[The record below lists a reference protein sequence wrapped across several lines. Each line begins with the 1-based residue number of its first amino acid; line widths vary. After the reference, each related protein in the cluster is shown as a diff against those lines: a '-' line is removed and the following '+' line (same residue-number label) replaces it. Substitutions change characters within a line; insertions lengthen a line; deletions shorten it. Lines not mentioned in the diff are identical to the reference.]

1 MQRLSAPIAA
11 FRHLYRVRPQVVAVS
26 GLLVA
31 AAVIH
36 NILML
41 HAGTGAPTG
50 EPLWCTAIAETSS
63 GLVVLALVP
72 LVDRLVGRFPF
83 SAGARWRSLAVHLA
97 AILPFSIAHVLGM
110 IALRE
115 LAFGLA
121 GSDYAFGSVGNWLGE
136 ELPKD
141 IVTYAL
147 IVAVVTG
154 LNRLLAGPAKAV
166 SDETDRVMFA
176 VSGHGR
182 TVLVRADAVRRV
194 EASGNYV
201 TLHTAEGAHLY
212 RSTLRDVSAR
222 LPAGRFLQV
231 HRSHLIR
238 PQDVAAVDRLRS
250 GDWLLALGDGS
261 VVPMSRRFARAGA
274 LSRVRPPV

>member
-11 FRHLYRVRPQVVAVS
+11 FRHVYRVRPQVVAVS

-41 HAGTGAPTG
+41 HAGAGAPAG

-83 SAGARWRSLAVHLA
+83 SAGARWRSLAVLLA

-121 GSDYAFGSVGNWLGE
+121 GSDYTFGSVGNWLGE

-166 SDETDRVMFA
+166 SDETDRATFA

-212 RSTLRDVSAR
+212 RRPYATCRRVCR
-222 LPAGRFLQV
+222 PAASC
-231 HRSHLIR
+231 RSID
-238 PQDVAAVDRLRS
+238 PT
-250 GDWLLALGDGS
+250 
-261 VVPMSRRFARAGA
+261 
-274 LSRVRPPV
+274 